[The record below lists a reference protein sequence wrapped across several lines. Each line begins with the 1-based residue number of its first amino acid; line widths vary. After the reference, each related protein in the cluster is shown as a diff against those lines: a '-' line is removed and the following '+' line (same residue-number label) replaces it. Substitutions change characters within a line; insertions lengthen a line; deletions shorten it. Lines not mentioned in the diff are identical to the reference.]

1 MNLLKQIIIPLTIF
15 MFIGF
20 ESCKKA
26 EEDDYLICGNCS
38 NSEISGIY
46 TGNGQYYTDDDPEV
60 TENADV
66 KLNLNN
72 LENNLFEAKI
82 EVLDKFS
89 KTYFVQKEE
98 GSAAIT
104 ISGTNESINLT
115 IYKKN
120 NEYRINGTA
129 KVYHT
134 QGDSLFLDHSVSFT
148 VFK

>member
-1 MNLLKQIIIPLTIF
+1 MKISTVLALTFFVLIVLVS
-15 MFIGF
+15 
-20 ESCKKA
+20 ESCKKD
-26 EEDDYLICGNCS
+26 EVDDYLVCGNCS

-46 TGNGQYYTDDDPEV
+46 TGSGQYYTDDDPEV

-72 LENNLFEAKI
+72 LENNLFEAKV

>member
-1 MNLLKQIIIPLTIF
+1 MKLLKQIIIPLTILLI
-15 MFIGF
+15 IGF
-20 ESCKKA
+20 ESCKKT
-26 EEDDYLICGNCS
+26 EEDDFIVCGGCS

-46 TGNGQYYTDDDPEV
+46 TGNGQYYTDENQEV
-60 TENADV
+60 SENTDV

-72 LENNLFEAKI
+72 LENNLFEAKV

-89 KTYFVQKEE
+89 KTYFMQKEE
-98 GSAAIT
+98 GSAVLT
-104 ISGTNESINLT
+104 ISGTNKSLNLT

-129 KVYHT
+129 KVYHI